1 MYNTPVYLQV
11 FFIFGTFDN
20 IIIIGK
26 KTNKNL
32 KTNKMNIKKIIK
44 WHI

>member
-1 MYNTPVYLQV
+1 MPVYL

-26 KTNKNL
+26 KTNK
-32 KTNKMNIKKIIK
+32 MNIKKIIK